1 MSPRGFVILLVVT
14 VLAAIGAIVMAVQ
27 PAASD
32 TDAVAG
38 DPMFPALG
46 QKLADA
52 GEISVTTPQYTI
64 TWKRQGD
71 GWVSPERGDYPAH
84 KGTVSDLVSSLAH
97 MTKVEAKT
105 AEPDWY
111 QYIKVGDPGATPPTG
126 IAHMVVK
133 SADGQVL
140 ADVVLGARSYSIA
153 ASHARGGMFVRAPD
167 DKQSWLVEG
176 VASAPTELQE
186 WFDAVV
192 DIPASDVAGLTIL
205 MGDKTVFEARKTD
218 ETNGNYELVEV
229 DPAQAAGDSVA
240 NSNSIRSTASAIVG
254 LRADDIR
261 AIDSMSPGEDA
272 RTDRFT
278 TASGLTLDVT
288 MFDADGRT
296 WAIFKASAAE
306 GSEAAK
312 LAADI
317 NSRAANWAFRLDAS
331 RTTRLMQP
339 VANLVQKPGNP
350 AASGAGPIPLDGNGK
365 PMLAPAMPNMPGLGG
380 AGGPMLPTF

>member
-38 DPMFPALG
+38 DPMFPALS

-111 QYIKVGDPGATPPTG
+111 QYIKVGDPSATPPTG

-218 ETNGNYELVEV
+218 ETNGNYELVQV
-229 DPAQAAGDSVA
+229 DPAQAAGDSAA

-296 WAIFKASAAE
+296 WAIFKASAVE
-306 GSEAAK
+306 GSGAAK

-317 NSRAANWAFRLDAS
+317 NSRAANWAFWLDAS

-350 AASGAGPIPLDGNGK
+350 AASGAGSIPLDGNGK
-365 PMLAPAMPNMPGLGG
+365 PMIAPAMPNMPGLGG

>member
-1 MSPRGFVILLVVT
+1 MSPRGFVILLVIT

-32 TDAVAG
+32 MEAVAG
-38 DPMFPALG
+38 DAMFPALS

-52 GEISVTTPQYTI
+52 GEISIETPQYSI

-71 GWVSPERGDYPAH
+71 GWISPERGDYPARN
-84 KGTVSDLVSSLAH
+84 GMVSDLVSSLAH

-111 QYIKVGDPGATPPTG
+111 QYIKVGDPGAKPPTG
-126 IAHMVVK
+126 IAHLTVK
-133 SADGQVL
+133 SADGNVL
-140 ADVVLGARSYSIA
+140 ADAILGARSYSIA

-176 VASAPTELQE
+176 VATAPTELQE
-186 WFDAVV
+186 WFDAIV
-192 DIPASDVAGLTIL
+192 DIPASDVTGLTIL
-205 MGDKTVFEARKTD
+205 VGDKTVFEAKKTD
-218 ETNGNYELVEV
+218 ETSGNYELVQA
-229 DPAQAAGDSVA
+229 DPAQAAGDDVA

-254 LRADDIR
+254 LRADDVR
-261 AIDSMSPGEDA
+261 AIASVSPGDDA

-288 MFDADGRT
+288 MFEADGGT
-296 WAIFKASAAE
+296 WAIFKAAAAE
-306 GSEAAK
+306 GSEGAK

-317 NSRAANWAFRLDAS
+317 NSRAASWAFRLDAS
-331 RTTRLMQP
+331 RATRLMQP

-350 AASGAGPIPLDGNGK
+350 AANGAAPIPMDENGK
-365 PMLAPAMPNMPGLGG
+365 PILAPPLPNIPGLGG